1 MVAILL
7 TIITAIH
14 FNIGR
19 RLLNKRKRFFVEA
32 GALDGETI
40 SNTLYFEIKHNW
52 TGLLI
57 EPNPEYLLSLVRKKR
72 NSWIFPHC
80 LSPIRS
86 PTVVDFDAMG
96 EYGGI
101 IYNGNGIKKRPG
113 TINRNNT
120 AEWSDPI
127 WRRTIKVYLI

>member
-1 MVAILL
+1 MIL
-7 TIITAIH
+7 

-19 RLLNKRKRFFVEA
+19 KLLNKRKRFFVEA

-52 TGLLI
+52 TGLLV
-57 EPNPEYLLSLVRKKR
+57 EPNPEYISLIVRKKR
-72 NSWIFPHC
+72 NSWILPHC

-86 PTVVDFDAMG
+86 PTVVDFDMMR

-101 IYNGNGIKKRPG
+101 INNENGIKKRPG
-113 TINRNNT
+113 NIIANRT
-120 AEWSDPI
+120 SEWEGPT
-127 WRRTIKVYLI
+127 WRRTIKVYLILLYPSTVN